1 MKRLLP
7 LFLALVV
14 SSVAAP
20 ADRATLRE
28 RFGQTGDDVWRSALE
43 PEKSNPRV
51 STFFNYALTL
61 CETGLH
67 PERLEKLFTLAAARQ
82 DLDPRSMARIS
93 AGSCLWT
100 LQERPRLPRSR
111 DSASA
116 FSA

>member
-1 MKRLLP
+1 MKRLLT

-61 CETGLH
+61 CETGLN
-67 PERLEKLFTLAAARQ
+67 PERLEKLFALAAARQ
-82 DLDPRSMARIS
+82 DLDPKIDGEDVGRKLLVDAAGKTTTS
-93 AGSCLWT
+93 AVT
-100 LQERPRLPRSR
+100 R
-111 DSASA
+111 
-116 FSA
+116 